1 LWLLLFC
8 FSFTFA
14 NFFTITYKNVERMP
28 ESFKTL
34 SNVQIQ
40 RTLGYDRHKLTS
52 SNLHSVKF
60 NLQWYQAHQ
69 YDDIIIFLPTSSLF
83 HGIIEKYLKRCALLK
98 LILSI
103 LEKGL
108 VLHFCF
114 QNFKA
119 QIGP

>member
-1 LWLLLFC
+1 
-8 FSFTFA
+8 
-14 NFFTITYKNVERMP
+14 MP

-69 YDDIIIFLPTSSLF
+69 YDDIIIFCPHHHF
-83 HGIIEKYLKRCALLK
+83 FME
-98 LILSI
+98 LSKNI
-103 LEKGL
+103 
-108 VLHFCF
+108 
-114 QNFKA
+114 
-119 QIGP
+119 